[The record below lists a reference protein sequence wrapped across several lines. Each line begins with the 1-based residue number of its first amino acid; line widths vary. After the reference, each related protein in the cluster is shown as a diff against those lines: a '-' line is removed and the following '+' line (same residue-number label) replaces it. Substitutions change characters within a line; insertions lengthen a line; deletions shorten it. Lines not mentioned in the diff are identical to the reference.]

1 MPLLSLRQSVGPRS
15 RLKRRAGAAESQ
27 ARSIFDFGLDDQYET
42 DRQKEKADAEY
53 AALYASTTTASRQNA
68 PAPAHTR
75 EPASKRRRL
84 ATPAESLG
92 STPEEVQRAESA
104 GMEVDADEPAEEVE
118 DPMED
123 LKRRTRQAREQA
135 SAPPRTVQ
143 KSTATMAPPPVPKRA
158 GQSSRSTRS
167 PSEEVERVEKKQ
179 LSGPR
184 KPDQDI
190 DFLQAQQK
198 QRKVKTLEDAL
209 DREFTKDFN
218 RLKLT
223 KAKEAEKKPWER
235 DHPDYNLVDDFD
247 DDLRGNFIEIVRKDL
262 YRKDLGQAAPVRVD
276 DGRPNFK
283 KFKKVRAA
291 SRLSRRGRPGDQ
303 LTGRKT

>member
-1 MPLLSLRQSVGPRS
+1 M
-15 RLKRRAGAAESQ
+15 
-27 ARSIFDFGLDDQYET
+27 
-42 DRQKEKADAEY
+42 
-53 AALYASTTTASRQNA
+53 
-68 PAPAHTR
+68 
-75 EPASKRRRL
+75 
-84 ATPAESLG
+84 
-92 STPEEVQRAESA
+92 
-104 GMEVDADEPAEEVE
+104 
-118 DPMED
+118 
-123 LKRRTRQAREQA
+123 
-135 SAPPRTVQ
+135 
-143 KSTATMAPPPVPKRA
+143 
-158 GQSSRSTRS
+158 
-167 PSEEVERVEKKQ
+167 ERVEKKQ
-179 LSGPR
+179 PAEAR
-184 KPDQDI
+184 KLDRDL

-262 YRKDLGQAAPVRVD
+262 YRKDLGKAAPVRVD

-291 SRLSRRGRPGDQ
+291 SRLSRRGRSGSWADGQKNIVRREPMKLALVGQHLNDAEMGERA
-303 LTGRKT
+303 LIRR